1 MQTIGNAYALFPFSL
16 VFLRYGGWQTKNLRQ
31 PAIHGLQT
39 RAVPS
44 LLPDTIAMPSVDQ
57 ASVVTVPRCPSN
69 SQVGPQFF
77 LHFPTTTSQ

>member
-1 MQTIGNAYALFPFSL
+1 MRSFRFPWFSSVTAVGN
-16 VFLRYGGWQTKNLRQ
+16 KNLRQ

-44 LLPDTIAMPSVDQ
+44 LLPDTSAMPSVDQ